1 MLRDLLD
8 ALRCPR
14 PHDETWLVA
23 MVQRAEGAELL
34 DADLACPV
42 CGAEFVIHE
51 GIARFDPPVAPA
63 PAVAIEAVRLAA
75 LLGVTEGQ
83 QPVLLAG
90 VYADAGAALAELVP
104 VPQLWLNARRTA
116 PRPATLVGALE
127 VRGRVPLGV
136 ETLAGAALD
145 GAHSDGPMLD
155 SVVRAVRRGGRLVA
169 PATALLPAGV
179 QTVAHDAHEQVAD
192 VTTRASGLV
201 ELRRRAPDQVG

>member
-14 PHDETWLVA
+14 PHDESWLVA
-23 MVQRAEGAELL
+23 MVHHAEGADLRE
-34 DADLACPV
+34 ADLACPV

-51 GIARFDPPVAPA
+51 GVARFDPPVGPP
-63 PAVAIEAVRLAA
+63 PAVEREAMRLAA
-75 LLGVTEGQ
+75 MLGVTEGQ

-90 VYADAGAALAELVP
+90 AYADAGTALAELVP

-116 PRPATLVGALE
+116 PRPVTLVGALE

-136 ETLAGAALD
+136 DTLAGAALD

-179 QTVAHDAHEQVAD
+179 QVVARDAHELVAE

-201 ELRRRAPDQVG
+201 ALRRRAPDEVG